1 MSAVDKFDTLLTDA
15 AGYQSRNQNYY
26 AGPPLQECKH
36 ILKRQ
41 QTQIP
46 YQIRR
51 KFYQAYSEHK
61 LWKYKIKSAFKYYK
75 MSLKYC
81 KNNGKSNEKKII
93 RNRFFSQLSK
103 CYYRH
108 GKYDQVMLMNQKR
121 MIILFDDW
129 VV

>member
-1 MSAVDKFDTLLTDA
+1 MSELDKFDTLLTDA

-26 AGPPLQECKH
+26 AG
-36 ILKRQ
+36 
-41 QTQIP
+41 
-46 YQIRR
+46 R